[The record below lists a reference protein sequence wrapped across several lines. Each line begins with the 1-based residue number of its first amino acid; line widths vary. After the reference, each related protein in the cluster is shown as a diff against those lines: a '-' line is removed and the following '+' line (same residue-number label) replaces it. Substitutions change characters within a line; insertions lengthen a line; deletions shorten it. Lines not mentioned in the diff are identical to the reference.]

1 MNAAPGRLHALRGA
15 ITADRNDSQEILEA
29 TTELMQALIA
39 RNDLSPEN
47 VVSCIFTVTD
57 DLDAE
62 FPAVA
67 ARALGF
73 EGVPLLC
80 AREIPVPGSLPQV
93 IRVLIHYYPADGS
106 SPTHVYLRG
115 ASELRSDLQ
124 AAQ

>member
-15 ITADRNDSQEILEA
+15 ITADRNDSEEILSA
-29 TTELMQALIA
+29 TTELMQALIE
-39 RNDLSPEN
+39 RNDLDPEDI
-47 VVSCIFTVTD
+47 VSCIFTVTD

-73 EGVPLLC
+73 EAVPLLC

-93 IRVLIHYYPADGS
+93 IRVLIHYYPGHGAM
-106 SPTHVYLRG
+106 PTHVYLRG
-115 ASELRSDLQ
+115 AEALRADLRS
-124 AAQ
+124 AQ